1 MKYIKYIETKI
12 GKVGII
18 EENSKIVKVIIV
30 NENEYKKESENKKNK
45 KNKNNNYNNENYQE
59 KDTKLLLEAKKQLE
73 EYFEGKRKEFNLPLK
88 QEGTEFQKKVWEA
101 LEKIPYG
108 ETRTYKEVAKMVG
121 NEKASR
127 AIGLANNKNNIP
139 IIVPC
144 HRVIGSNGKLVGY
157 ALGLDMKKYLLDL
170 ESKNK

>member
-1 MKYIKYIETKI
+1 MRYIKYVENKLGKI
-12 GKVGII
+12 GIVEKD
-18 EENSKIVKVIIV
+18 NKIVKIIII
-30 NENEYKKESENKKNK
+30 NEN
-45 KNKNNNYNNENYQE
+45 NKNIKDKEDSKNDYENYQE
-59 KDTKLLLEAKKQLE
+59 KDTELLLEAKKELE
-73 EYFEGKRKEFNLPLK
+73 EYFEGKRKEFDLPLE
-88 QEGTEFQKKVWEA
+88 QEGTEFQKRVWNA

-108 ETRTYKEVAKMVG
+108 ETRTYKEVAKMIG

-127 AIGLANNKNNIP
+127 AVGMANNKNNIP